1 MVCLYVV
8 VLHFVMYMC
17 LVYCLRAR
25 SIMTIIMIIIIIIVF
40 IIISSSSSSSSS
52 SVVFSISNSID
63 MFYHFGGE
71 ACHARVL
78 GHGEEERRVGELRED
93 AL

>member
-1 MVCLYVV
+1 
-8 VLHFVMYMC
+8 
-17 LVYCLRAR
+17 
-25 SIMTIIMIIIIIIVF
+25 MTIIMIIIIIIVF
-40 IIISSSSSSSSS
+40 IIISSSSSS